1 MRACYRILLVLT
13 GIVALT
19 MSAGAANAAED
30 KAAEAAERLWNPLSG
45 QQFIMSDVAEVEPN
59 SHLAQAQLL
68 NCGDVLR
75 PATISAAGDTDY
87 VYFNVTAGTIITVGT
102 NADGSTGQLTD
113 SRIRLF
119 NASGAVVASDDDS
132 GPGAYS
138 LLSYTATYT
147 GVYYVGI
154 AGYSAS
160 YTGIYQA
167 FITCQV
173 PQPPPANDQCAGA
186 ITIECGNVDFS
197 GSTAFATAD
206 YTPLASGTGGCTGYP
221 AVGKDV
227 VYVIYA
233 TGGDVLDVNYT
244 SVADGSVYLITDCA
258 NPTTTCVAGADATLT
273 GVAEHLVYN
282 VTTSGTYYLILDNYG
297 TGAGGAYTLTGTYT
311 CPATAVNRKSWGSLK
326 SIYR

>member
-1 MRACYRILLVLT
+1 MRACYRILLVLS
-13 GIVALT
+13 GVVALT
-19 MSAGAANAAED
+19 MLAGSALAAD
-30 KAAEAAERLWNPLSG
+30 KSVEAAERHWNPLSG
-45 QQFIMSDVAEVEPN
+45 GQYIMSDVAEVEPN
-59 SHLAQAQLL
+59 GSLATAQLL

-75 PATISAAGDTDY
+75 PASISAAGDTDY
-87 VYFNVTAGTIITVGT
+87 VYFTATAGTIITVGT
-102 NADGSTGQLTD
+102 DADGTTGQLVD

-119 NASGAVVASDDDS
+119 NASGAVLASDDDS

-138 LLSYTATYT
+138 LLTFTATYT

-160 YTGIYQA
+160 YFGIYKA

-173 PQPPPANDQCAGA
+173 PQPPPVNDQCAGA
-186 ITIECGNVDFS
+186 LPIECGAVDLS
-197 GSTAFATAD
+197 GSTQFATAD
-206 YTPLASGTGGCTGYP
+206 YTPYPSGLGGCTGYP

-227 VYVIYA
+227 VYVINA

-244 SVADGSVYLITDCA
+244 SAADGSIYLITNCA
-258 NPTTTCVAGADATLT
+258 DPQGSCVAGADATLT

-297 TGAGGAYTLTGTYT
+297 TGAGGAYTLVGSYT
-311 CPATAVNRKSWGSLK
+311 CPATAANRKTWGSLK
-326 SIYR
+326 TIYR